1 MCVCVLKIAQEKPFA
16 RDIYNE
22 HVIQMLEHLSDD
34 EALNELNTE
43 DISDPEMGVS
53 ML

>member
-1 MCVCVLKIAQEKPFA
+1 MCVKITQEKPFA

-22 HVIQMLEHLSDD
+22 HIVIQMLEHLSDD